1 LQESWDSSAARG
13 ERAGYST
20 EGYMTA
26 PQKYASVL
34 TFAKR
39 YALCNALGIST
50 GDEDTNVTDVGKQAD
65 VKSIK
70 SKILFLLR
78 RLGHEAKSKADI
90 EKAVEQ
96 RTQLKLVE
104 QNYDEIVA
112 RLSSRLGKRGIRPIT
127 GGII

>member
-1 LQESWDSSAARG
+1 
-13 ERAGYST
+13 
-20 EGYMTA
+20 MTA